1 MEEKP
6 TCIHNIFCVP
16 KDTGGRCVIDCSR
29 PKGSSINNH
38 TEEVSIKFK
47 YNGVDNV
54 VDFLEIG
61 DFMSTMDL
69 KTLIALYPYT
79 PQIGLNKD

>member
-1 MEEKP
+1 M
-6 TCIHNIFCVP
+6 P

-47 YNGVDNV
+47 YNSVDNL

-61 DFMSTMDL
+61 DFMSTIDL
-69 KTLIALYPYT
+69 KDAYRALAIHPSDR
-79 PQIGLNKD
+79 PKQD